1 MSEEG
6 SVTRQQPSPEEFV
19 PDAGLAV
26 TERQTPLASMTPY
39 VQRAVALSYS
49 NQEELPRIIAT
60 GEGTLAQKIITL
72 AQENGIPLQQNAELV
87 QLLGGLLPG
96 AHISPES
103 FRLVA
108 ELVSFL
114 YHVDRG
120 LLAADAKTAHK

>member
-6 SVTRQQPSPEEFV
+6 TATHQQPSPEEFV
-19 PDAGLAV
+19 PDAALAV
-26 TERQTPLASMTPY
+26 MERQTPLASMTPY

-96 AHISPES
+96 THISPES

-120 LLAADAKTAHK
+120 LITADVKTAHK